1 LGWTSS
7 ATGSPIESE
16 HRGLIETGE
25 RIVSQTDLW
34 SFSATEMVAAI
45 ADRSTSCTE
54 VAAACLD
61 RVEKREHVVEAWNH
75 IDPELTLA
83 SARDLDRQ
91 KQRGPLH
98 GVPFGV
104 KDIVDTRDMPTELG
118 TPIHRGSR
126 PARDATCVALS
137 RRAGANLMG
146 KTVTTEFANVSPGPT
161 RNPLDLERTP
171 GGSSSGSA
179 AAVADMMV
187 PIAIGTQTTGS
198 TIRPASYCGV
208 VGYRPTWADL
218 STSGVME
225 VSGSLDTLG
234 ILARSIEDVSLYRD
248 VLLGL
253 DPVPLEV
260 PVAPPRIG
268 LCRPH
273 FWSRIP
279 SETRDLLEEEAR
291 RLADAGA
298 TVVELVPP
306 GDFEGLDEAHRWIS
320 SFEMSRNLTW
330 EIENRWDELSEG
342 LRNGR
347 LRDGLACTHERYLA
361 MRERAEK
368 ARRLVPDLFEDC
380 DVLLTPAAATE
391 APLGWDPVPDAWVY
405 MMWTILHVP
414 VVTVP
419 KLAGPEGLPIGVQV
433 VGQPH
438 RDRALL
444 RAAKWIV
451 NSK

>member
-1 LGWTSS
+1 M
-7 ATGSPIESE
+7 
-16 HRGLIETGE
+16 
-25 RIVSQTDLW
+25 SQTDLW

-45 ADRSTSCTE
+45 ADRTTSCTE
-54 VAAACLD
+54 VATACLD
-61 RVEKREHVVEAWNH
+61 RIEKREHVVKAWNH
-75 IDPELTLA
+75 LDPELTLA
-83 SARDLDRQ
+83 SARDLDR
-91 KQRGPLH
+91 KQVRGPLH

-104 KDIVDTRDMPTELG
+104 KDIVDTDDMPTELG

-126 PARDATCVALS
+126 PARDATCVALT

-146 KTVTTEFANVSPGPT
+146 KTVTTEFANVTPGPT
-161 RNPLDLERTP
+161 RNPLDQERTP

-187 PIAIGTQTTGS
+187 PLAIGTQTTGS

-208 VGYRPTWADL
+208 FGYRPTWADL

-248 VLLGL
+248 VLLGV
-253 DPVPLEV
+253 DPVPLDAPET
-260 PVAPPRIG
+260 PPRIG

-279 SETRDLLEEEAR
+279 SETRDLLEKEAR

-298 TVVELVPP
+298 TVVEVLPP
-306 GDFEGLDEAHRWIS
+306 GDFAGLDEAHRWIS

-347 LRDGLACTHERYLA
+347 LRDGLSCTHELYLA
-361 MRERAEK
+361 MKERAET

-391 APLGWDPVPDAWVY
+391 APPGWDPVPDPWVY
-405 MMWTILHVP
+405 MMWTVLHVP

-419 KLAGPEGLPIGVQV
+419 ILTGPAGLPIGVQV
-433 VGQPH
+433 VGQPN

-444 RAAKWIV
+444 SAAKWMV
-451 NSK
+451 DSK